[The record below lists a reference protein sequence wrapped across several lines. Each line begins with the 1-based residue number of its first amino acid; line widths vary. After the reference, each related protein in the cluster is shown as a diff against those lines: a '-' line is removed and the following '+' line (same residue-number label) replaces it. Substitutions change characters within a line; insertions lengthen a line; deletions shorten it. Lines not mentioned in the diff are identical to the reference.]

1 MRDTTDNDA
10 HIWRAALNSSA
21 YRWPATISLAAVI
34 VILLNLVF
42 DRNSGLSIGP
52 IHLRLS
58 DALFLF
64 TCLLAATLPVWIHVA
79 RRTVHG
85 KVRPGVAKQLGA
97 SCAWLAAALLLTP
110 HFSIEHRLY
119 DTFSDTNRQDV
130 TTTWVKRSIV
140 ESIAAPFVTLD
151 ELTWLQSNF
160 SAAYIPARVF
170 CPFRTTRLAPLVGV
184 VRFNYEA
191 NALAGGDAQ
200 PPAAV
205 LATTIAR
212 CERDGAAMLAR
223 GLTKESA
230 LAKGDID
237 RFFAI
242 HDQEL
247 QASTTSANSEIVL
260 EDSALPKDLL
270 AKIEA
275 TLAAPAAQ
283 NEMNYLNDL
292 NYADEPGRVRRLQP
306 LVVAVALNRTGDIAR
321 LRAAMAAP

>member
-1 MRDTTDNDA
+1 MRDTTDTDA
-10 HIWRAALNSSA
+10 RIWRAALDSSA
-21 YRWPATISLAAVI
+21 YRWPAMISLAAVI

-85 KVRPGVAKQLGA
+85 KARPGVAKQLGA

-110 HFSIEHRLY
+110 HFSVEHRLY
-119 DTFSDTNRQDV
+119 DTWSDTNRKDV

-140 ESIAAPFVTLD
+140 ESIAAPFVKLD

-247 QASTTSANSEIVL
+247 QARTTSANSEIVL

-283 NEMNYLNDL
+283 DAMNYLDDL